1 MCPATA
7 TPPRVGWQCTAI
19 CAICCTT
26 QQEAAMVDVTT
37 YSEARQNLAKLLD
50 RVVKDNEPVIVARK
64 KRGSVVLVA
73 LSEWNSIQETLHLSS
88 TRANARALLD
98 AMDEADRGEYAKT
111 MTMKEL
117 RAFVQ
122 GAKHKPA
129 GRAPRKKVARSR
141 KRVAKAFREA
151 AE

>member
-7 TPPRVGWQCTAI
+7 TPPRGWHCTAI
-19 CAICCTT
+19 CAICCTI

-50 RVVKDNEPVIVARK
+50 RVVKDTEPVIVARK

-73 LSEWNSIQETLHLSS
+73 LSEWNSIQETLHLIS

-98 AMDEADRGEYAKT
+98 AMDAADRGEYAKT
-111 MTMKEL
+111 MTMKE
-117 RAFVQ
+117 
-122 GAKHKPA
+122 
-129 GRAPRKKVARSR
+129 
-141 KRVAKAFREA
+141 
-151 AE
+151 

>member
-1 MCPATA
+1 
-7 TPPRVGWQCTAI
+7 
-19 CAICCTT
+19 
-26 QQEAAMVDVTT
+26 MVDVTT

-73 LSEWNSIQETLHLSS
+73 LSEWNSIQETLYLSS

-98 AMDEADRGEYAKT
+98 AMDAADRGEYAKT
-111 MTMKEL
+111 TTMKEL
-117 RAFVQ
+117 RAMVH
-122 GAKHKPA
+122 GAKRKPTRRTPGKKAA
-129 GRAPRKKVARSR
+129 GRSR
-141 KRVAKAFREA
+141 KRVPKAFREA

>member
-1 MCPATA
+1 
-7 TPPRVGWQCTAI
+7 
-19 CAICCTT
+19 
-26 QQEAAMVDVTT
+26 MVDVTT

-73 LSEWNSIQETLHLSS
+73 LSEWNSVQETLHLIS

-98 AMDEADRGEYAKT
+98 AMDQADRGEYAKA

-122 GAKHKPA
+122 GAKRKPV
-129 GRAPRKKVARSR
+129 RNAPRKKTAARSR
-141 KRVAKAFREA
+141 KRMPKAFREA

>member
-1 MCPATA
+1 MCNNLYN
-7 TPPRVGWQCTAI
+7 I
-19 CAICCTT
+19 K
-26 QQEAAMVDVTT
+26 EAAMVDVTT

-73 LSEWNSIQETLHLSS
+73 LSEWNSIQETLHLFS

-98 AMDEADRGEYAKT
+98 AMDDLDAGKGIE
-111 MTMKEL
+111 MTMDEL
-117 RAFVQ
+117 NDFVKRAQ
-122 GAKHKPA
+122 KGKTPPMPGRRRKPA
-129 GRAPRKKVARSR
+129 RRPVAGKIRR
-141 KRVAKAFREA
+141 TNARPEA

>member
-1 MCPATA
+1 
-7 TPPRVGWQCTAI
+7 
-19 CAICCTT
+19 
-26 QQEAAMVDVTT
+26 MVDVTT

-98 AMDEADRGEYAKT
+98 AMDRLEAGEGVEKT
-111 MTMKEL
+111 MAEL
-117 RAFVQ
+117 RNMVRK
-122 GAKHKPA
+122 GDP
-129 GRAPRKKVARSR
+129 RRRPRKLGTPSR
-141 KRVAKAFREA
+141 KAIRRRPAKAMREA

>member
-1 MCPATA
+1 
-7 TPPRVGWQCTAI
+7 
-19 CAICCTT
+19 
-26 QQEAAMVDVTT
+26 MVDVTT

-73 LSEWNSIQETLHLSS
+73 LSEWNSIQETLHLFS

-98 AMDEADRGEYAKT
+98 AMDQADRGEYAKT
-111 MTMKEL
+111 MSMKEL

-122 GAKHKPA
+122 AAKRKPSSA
-129 GRAPRKKVARSR
+129 APRKKSAARGR
-141 KRVAKAFREA
+141 KRASKAFREA

>member
-1 MCPATA
+1 
-7 TPPRVGWQCTAI
+7 
-19 CAICCTT
+19 
-26 QQEAAMVDVTT
+26 MVDVTT

-73 LSEWNSIQETLHLSS
+73 LGEWNSIQETLHLFS

-98 AMDEADRGEYAKT
+98 AMDDLDAGKGIEITTE
-111 MTMKEL
+111 EL
-117 RAFVQ
+117 NDFVRRAQ
-122 GAKHKPA
+122 KGKILPMPGRRRKPA
-129 GRAPRKKVARSR
+129 RPVAGKIRR
-141 KRVAKAFREA
+141 AKARREA

>member
-1 MCPATA
+1 MCNNPYNMK
-7 TPPRVGWQCTAI
+7 
-19 CAICCTT
+19 
-26 QQEAAMVDVTT
+26 EAAMVDVTT

-88 TRANARALLD
+88 TRANTRALLD
-98 AMDEADRGEYAKT
+98 AMDDLDAGKGVE
-111 MTMKEL
+111 MTMNEL
-117 RAFVQ
+117 KDFVRRAQ
-122 GAKHKPA
+122 KGKNPPMPGRRRKPK
-129 GRAPRKKVARSR
+129 GRPVRNVKSR
-141 KRVAKAFREA
+141 KARLQA

>member
-1 MCPATA
+1 
-7 TPPRVGWQCTAI
+7 
-19 CAICCTT
+19 
-26 QQEAAMVDVTT
+26 MVDVTT

-73 LSEWNSIQETLHLSS
+73 LNEWNSIQETLHLFS

-98 AMDEADRGEYAKT
+98 AMDRADRGEYAKT

-122 GAKHKPA
+122 RAKHKPA
-129 GRAPRKKVARSR
+129 GRAPRKKTVPRSR
-141 KRVAKAFREA
+141 KRVPKAFREA

>member
-1 MCPATA
+1 MCNNLYNMK
-7 TPPRVGWQCTAI
+7 
-19 CAICCTT
+19 
-26 QQEAAMVDVTT
+26 EAAMVDVTT

-73 LSEWNSIQETLHLSS
+73 LSEWNSIQETLHLFS

-98 AMDEADRGEYAKT
+98 AMDDLDAGKGIEMTTEELNNFVKRAQKGKIPPMPGRRRKPKGRPVRKAKS
-111 MTMKEL
+111 
-117 RAFVQ
+117 
-122 GAKHKPA
+122 
-129 GRAPRKKVARSR
+129 GRARL
-141 KRVAKAFREA
+141 EA

>member
-1 MCPATA
+1 MCNKLYNS
-7 TPPRVGWQCTAI
+7 
-19 CAICCTT
+19 
-26 QQEAAMVDVTT
+26 QEAAMVDVTT

-73 LSEWNSIQETLHLSS
+73 LSEWNSIQETLHPFS

-98 AMDEADRGEYAKT
+98 AMDAADRGEYAKT

-117 RAFVQ
+117 RAMVQ
-122 GAKHKPA
+122 GARGKPPRRASSRKAA
-129 GRAPRKKVARSR
+129 GRSR
-141 KRVAKAFREA
+141 KRVPKAFREA